1 MAQFGSASALGAE
14 GPRFKSGYPD
24 PTPSVAAFHDS
35 YDEGRRRSGASIHN
49 SQENFLVKSVVES
62 LNPTRV
68 RLAVEVPFEE
78 LEPSIKSVYQR
89 IAAQVNVPG
98 FRRGKVPPV
107 VIDQRIGRPAV
118 LDEAVQEALPRLY
131 GQAVEDNELRPLG
144 QPEVDVTDF
153 ADGQE
158 LKFTV
163 EVDIRPTVTLPEW
176 EGLEVQIDDAD
187 VTDADVDEQLQQL
200 RSRFG
205 TLLGVDRAA
214 AEGDFVM
221 VDLEARKDGEL
232 VEGGQ
237 ATGVSYQI
245 GSGQLVPGIDDA
257 VTGLSAGESATF
269 HTTLLGTNAGEEVD
283 CTVTVSAVKE
293 QQLPELDDDFA
304 QMASEFDSLD
314 ELRADLREQAQ
325 RVKRVEQAIAA
336 RDAVLEKLLE
346 RAGDVPLPE
355 GVVATSVQEHLSDGH
370 GDDEHRA
377 DFEKDLRQSLTAQF
391 VLDELVKA
399 QDLQVSQEELTS
411 YLVQRAARSGVDP
424 NQLIQ
429 QYVETGT
436 IPALVSEVARGKA
449 LALVVEKAQVVDA
462 SGRPVPLDLLRDDG
476 TVGDAAPG
484 SATPSISFADFE
496 EEVEGEEEVEFDE
509 DDETAAA
516 DRSDE
521 DRS

>member
-1 MAQFGSASALGAE
+1 M
-14 GPRFKSGYPD
+14 
-24 PTPSVAAFHDS
+24 
-35 YDEGRRRSGASIHN
+35 
-49 SQENFLVKSVVES
+49 KSVVES

-98 FRRGKVPPV
+98 FRRGKVPPM

-176 EGLEVQIDDAD
+176 QGLAVEVDDAD
-187 VTDADVDEQLQQL
+187 VTDADVDEQMQQL

-205 TLLGVDRAA
+205 TLIGVDRPA
-214 AEGDFVM
+214 AEDDFVM
-221 VDLEARKDGEL
+221 IDLDARKGGEL

-245 GSGQLVPGIDDA
+245 GSGQLVPGIDAA
-257 VTGLSAGESATF
+257 VTGLSAGESASF
-269 HTTLLGTNAGEEVD
+269 ATTLQGTNAGEEVD
-283 CTVTVSAVKE
+283 CTVTVTAVKE
-293 QQLPELDDDFA
+293 QQLPDLDDDFA
-304 QMASEFDSLD
+304 QMASEFDTLD
-314 ELRADLREQAQ
+314 ELRADLRERAQ
-325 RVKRVEQAIAA
+325 RIKRIEQAIAA
-336 RDAVLEKLLE
+336 RDAVLDKLLE
-346 RAGDVPLPE
+346 KAGEVPLPE
-355 GVVATSVQEHLSDGH
+355 GVIAAQVQEHLSDGH
-370 GDDEHRA
+370 GDDDHRA
-377 DFEKDLRQSLTAQF
+377 DFEKDLRHNLTAQF

-399 QDLQVSQEELTS
+399 EDLQVSQEELTS
-411 YLVQRAARSGVDP
+411 YLVQRATSSGVDP

-449 LALVVEKAQVVDA
+449 LALVVEKAQIVDE
-462 SGRPVPLDLLRDDG
+462 SGRPVELDQLRNDG
-476 TVGDAAPG
+476 TVGDTAAGASTPG
-484 SATPSISFADFE
+484 IEFADFD
-496 EEVEGEEEVEFDE
+496 EGAEGDE
-509 DDETAAA
+509 DLDFDDDTADETSQ
-516 DRSDE
+516 RVE
-521 DRS
+521 

>member
-1 MAQFGSASALGAE
+1 
-14 GPRFKSGYPD
+14 
-24 PTPSVAAFHDS
+24 
-35 YDEGRRRSGASIHN
+35 
-49 SQENFLVKSVVES
+49 VKSVVET

-78 LEPSIKSVYQR
+78 LEPSIKSAYQR

-98 FRRGKVPPV
+98 FRRGKVPPL

-118 LDEAVQEALPRLY
+118 LDEAVNDALPKLY

-163 EVDIRPTVTLPEW
+163 EIDVRPSVTLPAW
-176 EGLEVQIDDAD
+176 EGLQVEVADAE
-187 VTDADVDEQLQQL
+187 VTDEDVDEEMQQL

-205 TLLGVDRAA
+205 TLVSVDRAA
-214 AEGDFVM
+214 ADGDFVM
-221 VDLEARKDGEL
+221 VDLEATKDGEI

-245 GSGQLVPGIDDA
+245 GSGQLVPGIDEV

-269 HTTLLGTNAGEEVD
+269 RTTLLGTNAGEEVD
-283 CTVTVSAVKE
+283 CQVTVSAVKE
-293 QQLPELDDDFA
+293 QQLPELDDEFA
-304 QMASEFDSLD
+304 QTASEFDTLV
-314 ELRADLREQAQ
+314 ELRADLHEQAG
-325 RVKRVEQAIAA
+325 RVKRIEQAIAA
-336 RDAVLEKLLE
+336 RDAVLDKLLE
-346 RAGDVPLPE
+346 TVGEIPLPE
-355 GVVATSVQEHLSDGH
+355 GIVAAQIEEHLSDGH
-370 GDDEHRA
+370 GDDDHRA
-377 DFEKDLRQSLTAQF
+377 DFEKDLRRNLTSQF

-399 QDLQVSQEELTS
+399 QDLQVSQQELTS

-429 QYVETGT
+429 RYLETGT
-436 IPALVSEVARGKA
+436 LPALVAEVARGKA

-462 SGRPVPLDLLRDDG
+462 SGRPVELDRLREDG
-476 TVGDAAPG
+476 TVGDAQG
-484 SATPSISFADFE
+484 ATTPDIAFADF
-496 EEVEGEEEVEFDE
+496 DE
-509 DDETAAA
+509 DLEFAEL
-516 DRSDE
+516 DE
-521 DRS
+521 DE